1 MLPLV
6 WSREEAGAQQ
16 LIRHRRQQQPRRFEN
31 FPARAQ
37 AVDRFNREAFIETMR
52 DDDEYR
58 ETFYGTKVY
67 ELSTLS

>member
-6 WSREEAGAQQ
+6 WCREEAGAEQ
-16 LIRHRRQQQPRRFEN
+16 LIRMRRQQPRRFEN

-52 DDDEYR
+52 DDEYR
-58 ETFYGTKVY
+58 ETFYGT
-67 ELSTLS
+67 L